1 MIKNWKLFLE
11 SKDPFEGDPFRE
23 EILNNVD
30 DILAGLNDEGIYV
43 KYSYGIDDVSVF
55 PGTKP
60 HNEFKFIF
68 HCNEKDYIDS
78 KDFEYIEQMHSY
90 LTSEDFEP
98 ISDNILKELDVQF
111 HIKNKILSYP
121 ISRMKHAYKSGE
133 MDRLRPDWIRVSYRL
148 PFEKWRGNY
157 VSKK

>member
-11 SKDPFEGDPFRE
+11 SKDPFEGDSFRE

-30 DILAGLNDEGIYV
+30 DILLQLKDEGIYV
-43 KYSYGIDDVSVF
+43 KYGYVIDDVSLF
-55 PGTKP
+55 PGSKA

-68 HCNEKDYIDS
+68 HCNEKEYIDYSDFDYIL
-78 KDFEYIEQMHSY
+78 HLNNY
-90 LTSEDFEP
+90 LISENFEP
-98 ISDNILKELDVQF
+98 ISNNILKELDVQF

-121 ISRMKHAYKSGE
+121 ISRMKHAYKSGD
-133 MDRLRPDWIRVSYRL
+133 MDRLKPDWIRIGYKL

-157 VSKK
+157 VAKK